1 MKKFTIVGVDLAK
14 NVFQL
19 HAAGAEDGPIVKKRL
34 SRNQFLVFMSQIEP
48 CKVAME
54 ACATSHHWARE
65 LTALGHDV
73 QLIPPIYVKPFVKRQ
88 KNDANDAEAIVEA
101 ALRPS
106 MRTFPVK
113 SKEQQALAM
122 LFRTRDLL
130 VMQRTQLVHAL
141 RAHLAEHGVAVRGG
155 RRSIEPFIKALDDR
169 LNGLPDQV
177 REIGALYLDRIGQTA
192 KEIETLECRIDA
204 EADEREMTRR
214 LRTIPGV
221 GPITAM
227 AVEAFAPAMETFA
240 RGRDFSAWL
249 GLVPRQHSSGDKQRL
264 GRTSK
269 MGQRDIRRLLISGA
283 MLIIHWKGCN
293 GGKPGSWL
301 ARMLSRKPRMVIAI
315 ALANKLARIIWAMV
329 THRTDY
335 RDPAGAVC

>member
-1 MKKFTIVGVDLAK
+1 MKEFAIVGVDLAK

-19 HAAGAEDGPIVKKRL
+19 HGADAEGRVMMKKRL
-34 SRNQFLVFMSQIEP
+34 ARDRFLLFMSQIEP

-73 QLIPPIYVKPFVKRQ
+73 RLIPPIYVKPFVKRQ

-101 ALRPS
+101 AMRPS
-106 MRTFPVK
+106 MRTVPVK
-113 SKEQQALAM
+113 SKDQQALAM
-122 LFRTRDLL
+122 LFRTRELL
-130 VMQRTQLVHAL
+130 VTQRTQLVHAL

-155 RRSIEPFIKALDDR
+155 RRSLEPFIKALECPV
-169 LNGLPDQV
+169 NGLSDQV
-177 REIGALYLDRIGQTA
+177 REIGSLYVDRIAQTA
-192 KEIETLECRIDA
+192 KEIEVLECRID
-204 EADEREMTRR
+204 EESSEHELTQR
-214 LRTIPGV
+214 LRTMPGV
-221 GPITAM
+221 GPVTAM

-240 RGRDFSAWL
+240 RGRNFSAWL
-249 GLVPRQHSSGDKQRL
+249 GLVPRQHSSGGKQRL

-283 MLIIHWKGCN
+283 MSIIHWKGRD

-301 ARMLSRKPRMVIAI
+301 ARMLSRKSRMVVAI
-315 ALANKLARIIWAMV
+315 ALANKLARIIWAVV
-329 THRTDY
+329 THKTVY
-335 RDPAGAVC
+335 RDPVGAIF